1 LALTVGTLDIGIMNS
16 MPFSLLSNSNSKIDG
31 NQITIGAVDFQPHPP
46 TLAVV
51 FASLDQEMDL
61 IIGSLNF
68 CVGSLGS
75 VRLSDPINLG
85 PLVGKT
91 ASVARSETSVG
102 SSSEI
107 NSPVN
112 FNPTKNIKSIVEE
125 LDKIMENLDLGE

>member
-1 LALTVGTLDIGIMNS
+1 M
-16 MPFSLLSNSNSKIDG
+16 
-31 NQITIGAVDFQPHPP
+31 
-46 TLAVV
+46 V
-51 FASLDQEMDL
+51 FASLDQEMDMT
-61 IIGSLNF
+61 IGSLIF
-68 CVGSLGS
+68 RVGFLGS

-85 PLVGKT
+85 PSVGKT

-125 LDKIMENLDLGE
+125 LDKIMENLNLGE